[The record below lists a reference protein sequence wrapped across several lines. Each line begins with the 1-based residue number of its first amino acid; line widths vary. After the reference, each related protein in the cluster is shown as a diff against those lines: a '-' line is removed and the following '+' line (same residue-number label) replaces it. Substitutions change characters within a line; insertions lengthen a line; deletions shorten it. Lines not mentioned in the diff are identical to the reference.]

1 MRKFLALVLVITL
14 ALSLVAC
21 GSGSASGDNNTH
33 GNNTDGNNKVANDTG
48 GKTGGYVGNPSDE
61 YFMVTFLSGIDYWK
75 YCFEGFEDAAKNI
88 GVTAKYTGQT
98 DTDVAGQ
105 VAVLEQVIAQ
115 NPKGIAVTAV
125 NTTALA
131 DTIDSAIE
139 KGISVVCFDSDSP
152 TSKRSAYLGTGNY
165 VAGQKSAEFLVP
177 LVDYKGKIAVLYTVG
192 AENSESRVQ
201 GFEDWCKENAPEVSL
216 VKVNNA
222 GDTTVGAD
230 NLAAALQAN
239 DDIVGV
245 FCVDGVAGT
254 AGPTAVAE
262 SKKDIRVLAFDV
274 DVTVLDKV
282 KSGEIDGTVAQGMY
296 NMGYWSM
303 MMLYTEANALSDK
316 ALPENLDTGVVIVT
330 KENVDEYYPKK

>member
-303 MMLYTEANALSDK
+303 MMLYTEANGLSDK